1 MLALL
6 LADEASAASGAF
18 QPDAVHAILGALL
31 TLAVGK
37 IGLDWAKIKRFAT
50 ALRVVADVVNRV
62 ADEQLHPS
70 QAKDAIRSRSEA
82 AGTES
87 VLKPIV
93 QSLEPVAP
101 SPGPSRNGVASALL
115 LALALGASG
124 CVSREVHETA
134 VRAKATATTV
144 REKASKFRRI
154 VVPASTEGRAVAATV
169 ALGDELEAAL
179 ADLEL
184 AIGKVEEASR

>member
-1 MLALL
+1 MFTLL
-6 LADEASAASGAF
+6 LLSDEASAASGAF

-62 ADEQLHPS
+62 ADEQLDPS
-70 QAKDAIRSRSEA
+70 QAKGAIRASSEA

-93 QSLEPVAP
+93 QSLEPAAP
-101 SPGPSRNGVASALL
+101 SPGLGRNGVASALL
-115 LALALGASG
+115 LALCLALGSG

-134 VRAKATATTV
+134 VRAQKAARV
-144 REKASKFRRI
+144 YR
-154 VVPASTEGRAVAATV
+154 AATV
-169 ALGDELEAAL
+169 PAPSYDAECKAAVKKLGDDLEAAL
-179 ADLEL
+179 A
-184 AIGKVEEASR
+184 AIEEASR

>member
-1 MLALL
+1 MFALL

-62 ADEQLHPS
+62 ADEQLDPS
-70 QAKDAIRSRSEA
+70 QAKGAIRSRSEA

-93 QSLEPVAP
+93 QSLEPAAP
-101 SPGPSRNGVASALL
+101 SPGLGRNGVASALL
-115 LALALGASG
+115 LALCLGSG

-134 VRAKATATTV
+134 VRAQKAARV
-144 REKASKFRRI
+144 YR
-154 VVPASTEGRAVAATV
+154 AATV
-169 ALGDELEAAL
+169 PAPSYDAEGKAAVKKLGDDLEAAL
-179 ADLEL
+179 A
-184 AIGKVEEASR
+184 AIEEASR